1 MRSSSSVSKEKF
13 DSLTKQQGYKNSK
26 EEKDEEPQ
34 MALEL
39 VNMNMNE
46 QISEAVKIAIINAD
60 NRGSHVLGTE
70 DIEAVKRILRIF
82 PPAPPGGE
90 QDSNFVVKTPL
101 PPQVPRP
108 VDQKTKQKRVRNVGV
123 KTSKKIMEKSKK

>member
-1 MRSSSSVSKEKF
+1 MRSSSVSKEKF

-26 EEKDEEPQ
+26 EEEEPQ

-60 NRGSHVLGTE
+60 NRGSHVLGKE
-70 DIEAVKRILRIF
+70 DVDAVKRILRIF
-82 PPAPPGGE
+82 PPSGE
-90 QDSNFVVKTPL
+90 KQHQVPVL
-101 PPQVPRP
+101 APPQVPQL
-108 VDQKTKQKRVRNVGV
+108 DQKTKQKRVRNVGI
-123 KTSKKIMEKSKK
+123 KTSTKKIVEKKK

>member
-1 MRSSSSVSKEKF
+1 MRSSVSKEKF
-13 DSLTKQQGYKNSK
+13 DNLTKQQGYKNAK
-26 EEKDEEPQ
+26 EEDEEPQ

-90 QDSNFVVKTPL
+90 QEQHRVPVL
-101 PPQVPRP
+101 VPPQVPQP
-108 VDQKTKQKRVRNVGV
+108 MDQKTKQKRVRNVGV
-123 KTSKKIMEKSKK
+123 KTTTKKIMEKKK

>member
-13 DSLTKQQGYKNSK
+13 DNLTKQQGYKNAK
-26 EEKDEEPQ
+26 EEDEEEPQ

-60 NRGSHVLGTE
+60 NRGSHVLGKE

-82 PPAPPGGE
+82 PPAPPKGE
-90 QDSNFVVKTPL
+90 EQHRVPVL
-101 PPQVPRP
+101 VPPQVPQP
-108 VDQKTKQKRVRNVGV
+108 ADQKTKQKRVRNVGV
-123 KTSKKIMEKSKK
+123 KTSKKIMEKKK